1 MEAPEQPLMS
11 DRRQMVDLTYPYSGL
26 SETYSYTDQMPQTSR
41 DERNMR
47 SFDIVT
53 GRRRGSQR
61 PGLGLYAD
69 KQAINGYYKVDAL
82 GQVQRSVNPLTWTQ
96 QTPVKESDIDFDLS
110 DGAYIVDKHVDSF
123 GTTWLLNN
131 NGEVVAVN
139 EDGEQVISVG
149 VPYTRTG
156 TGSTSFFLK
165 SLTVDDYGNIFVATG
180 HNSSNTNN
188 DEAQIVALEL
198 RNDGTYAVAWTIKPG
213 FFVLDIAIYG
223 LDLYAFGVEHNSNDQ
238 QAKLRFERYPEYRMD
253 EEPELEANSSWEKL
267 YKELS
272 GAVHDGGGSFG
283 SHEWWGR
290 TAVRQDGEV
299 YCTFTVVDNSL
310 NVHSA
315 HLLRLNPLSPNAS
328 AEAFEYGYE
337 GNHGTEED
345 VYGPVKTV
353 GDIDYAYD
361 HQGYGLDV
369 LVHPKKA
376 NGHYQLWLIGGQM
389 RQPLVSPDIHAQPT
403 IRLVEDDGSGML
415 WSSSTDL
422 SLQSVPETPIEQW
435 FGIAPNRH
443 NINAATDDAGRLY
456 VPYGITAVQDAN
468 AAYAGKSVLVVA
480 ADASSIIHTYT
491 AAELGRDSI
500 VDLTIAVPFATPD
513 YNDSVP
519 APTTVDT
526 MIVGGQHAGDNAA
539 VQVRL
544 VNPDIATR
552 QPRRE
557 LRTVALVGGNWYKYD
572 ATSVTQIAGATYDRT
587 NRYVS
592 MTTYDG
598 CIYAADGTS
607 IWKYDAKED
616 TVERLK
622 ATSNGEVPRRSQ
634 LIQHWRGRMVAARS
648 DDRPGVWRMSR
659 AGDWQDWDEF
669 PVTAD
674 LAAAVSSQ
682 TSRAGVCP
690 DAINAIV
697 PYSDDVLWFGCD
709 NSIWQLSGDPG
720 GQHVFDN
727 VSDEIGMAYGKPYCR
742 DDKGR
747 LWFFGSKGGLYTLAP
762 GGQMEDVAS
771 QSVRRRLRSIDL
783 NDYYVQLAYNYV
795 EDGIHVLLFPYDNPQ
810 IAVDHYFYCKRSS
823 SWHVDRFGTSD
834 TALQPTAVQV
844 VDGDAPD
851 DRAIHFGCEDG
862 RLRRWGLNSDG
873 QVPYSDEKHDGVAAL
888 SPNVAIDSYVLMGP
902 LAPVR
907 DVSEAAFGEFTAV
920 LSSRFA
926 GCNYEFF
933 ASDDPEHLG
942 RSVAQGSLSA
952 GRNGTALVRVVGDS
966 VFLRLRNASV
976 GDHWAYE
983 KASIQATYA
992 GLIRRN

>member
-96 QTPVKESDIDFDLS
+96 QDPVRESEIEFDLS
-110 DGAYIVDKHVDSF
+110 FGLYVVDKHVDSF

-131 NGEVVAVN
+131 NGEVIAVN
-139 EDGEQVISVG
+139 EDGQQVISVG
-149 VPYTRTG
+149 VPYTKTG
-156 TGSTSFFLK
+156 TDSTTFLLK

-180 HNSSNTNN
+180 HNASNVSN
-188 DEAQIVALEL
+188 DEAQIIALEL
-198 RNDGTYAVAWTIKPG
+198 RNDGTYAVAYTIKPG
-213 FFVLDIAIYG
+213 FFPLDIAIYG
-223 LDLYAFGVEHNSNDQ
+223 LDLYVWGYEHSTTDSQ
-238 QAKLRFERYPEYRMD
+238 CKVRFERYAEYRMD
-253 EEPELEANSSWEKL
+253 EEPEAEANSSYTKQYSSL
-267 YKELS
+267 TGS
-272 GAVHDGGGSFG
+272 VHDGGSYAN
-283 SHEWWGR
+283 HAAWGR
-290 TAVRQDGEV
+290 MAVRFDGVV
-299 YCTFTVVDNSL
+299 YCTMTIVDGSQNL
-310 NVHSA
+310 HSA

-328 AEAFEYGYE
+328 AEAFEYGYQGE
-337 GNHGTEED
+337 HTGPANEDHYGDGTAPANVTEA
-345 VYGPVKTV
+345 V
-353 GDIDYAYD
+353 D

-369 LVHPKKA
+369 LVHPEKS
-376 NGHYQLWLIGGQM
+376 NGRYQIWTIGGHVQTVPNEL
-389 RQPLVSPDIHAQPT
+389 QPH
-403 IRLVEDDGSGML
+403 IRLVADDGDALDWANSTNISLDQLPFAATSHWYSSG
-415 WSSSTDL
+415 
-422 SLQSVPETPIEQW
+422 
-435 FGIAPNRH
+435 APGRH
-443 NINAATDDAGRLY
+443 NISASCDDAGRLY
-456 VPYGITAVQDAN
+456 VPYGVTGSYS
-468 AAYAGKSVLVVA
+468 AYSGKSVLVVA
-480 ADASSIIHTYT
+480 ADASSVLHSYT
-491 AAELGRDSI
+491 QAQLGRGGSI
-500 VDLTIAVPFATPD
+500 DLVTAVPFATPD
-513 YNDSVP
+513 YNDSSP
-519 APTTVDT
+519 TPTTVDT
-526 MIVGGQHAGDNAA
+526 LIVGGQHASSGDDVNGA

-544 VNPDIATR
+544 VNPSIAGL

-557 LRTVALVGGNWYKYD
+557 LRTIALSGGNWYKYD
-572 ATSVTQIAGATYDRT
+572 STSVTQIAGATYDRT
-587 NRYVS
+587 NRYVHT
-592 MTTYDG
+592 TTYDG
-598 CIYAADGTS
+598 CIYVADGTS

-616 TVERLK
+616 TVTRHV

-634 LIQHWRGRMVAARS
+634 LIQHWRGRMVAARTE
-648 DDRPGVWRMSR
+648 DRPGVWRMSR
-659 AGDWQDWDEF
+659 AGEWDDWDEF
-669 PVTAD
+669 PITAD
-674 LAAAVSSQ
+674 SAAAVSSQ
-682 TSRAGVCP
+682 TSRAGICP

-720 GQHVFDN
+720 SQHVFDN
-727 VSDEIGMAYGKPYCR
+727 VSDEIGMAFGKPWCR